1 MHIYAEVQ
9 QHVPWLWLGLRFAL
23 LLLLASCGLAWSERF
38 RRFAVVGPLVALS
51 LLLAFVGHGTAMA
64 LGAMDAAGSGLAS
77 ISAGI
82 AEGAAAGVLLGIPTL
97 VSCLVI
103 AVVSMGDVRSVP
115 DERPEWQAVG
125 GYVLGG
131 LAIAALAGMLGWI
144 TGFSLALV
152 GVVAVLVALLWAV
165 QAAAVK
171 DAGASPLFPVA
182 VVAAWFTVLGLYDV
196 DWFSAMA
203 TQGGGMVG
211 PITTSDPWL
220 GRLAVFGLGLA
231 AAAVNGRGRALLAAP
246 FLLAAL
252 AVGSPHNVLVLVS
265 TPIEQPDDVD
275 LPQ

>member
-23 LLLLASCGLAWSERF
+23 LLLLASCALAWSERF

-51 LLLAFVGHGTAMA
+51 LMLAFVGHGTAMA

-103 AVVSMGDVRSVP
+103 AVVSMGGVRVVP

-125 GYVLGG
+125 GYLVGG
-131 LAIAALAGMLGWI
+131 LAIVALAAVLGRI
-144 TGFSLALV
+144 TGFSLALA

-165 QAAAVK
+165 QAAE
-171 DAGASPLFPVA
+171 DAGSAPLFPVA
-182 VVAAWFTVLGLYDV
+182 VVAAWFTVLGLYDI

-231 AAAVNGRGRALLAAP
+231 AAAVIGRGRALLAAP

-265 TPIEQPDDVD
+265 TPIEQPGEVD